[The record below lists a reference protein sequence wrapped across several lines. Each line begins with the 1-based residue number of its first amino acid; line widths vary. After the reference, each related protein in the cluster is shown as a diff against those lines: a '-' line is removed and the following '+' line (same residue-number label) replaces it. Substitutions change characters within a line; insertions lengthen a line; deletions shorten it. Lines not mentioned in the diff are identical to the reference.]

1 MSSGI
6 GASIIVWNGL
16 VSDHVSARKF
26 LEHPRNGRMGQ
37 LPAANGVEEQL
48 SRRNR
53 DTSEIDSA
61 RHPDDYRIEIIERG

>member
-1 MSSGI
+1 VSSGI

-16 VSDHVSARKF
+16 VSDRVSARRF
-26 LEHPRNGRMGQ
+26 LEHPRNGRMIRP
-37 LPAANGVEEQL
+37 PAANGVEEQL

-61 RHPDDYRIEIIERG
+61 RHPDN

>member
-37 LPAANGVEEQL
+37 LPAAKGVEEQL

-53 DTSEIDSA
+53 GTSEIDSA
-61 RHPDDYRIEIIERG
+61 RHPDQYRVELIERR